1 MFSAIMFT
9 SNFVFRVLV
18 SEALVVSAL
27 PVVRE
32 AWRGGGGAGS
42 SPASTNPAPGP
53 CSEPLSEPQPIEG
66 GDEVV
71 L

>member
-1 MFSAIMFT
+1 MC
-9 SNFVFRVLV
+9 FRVLV

-32 AWRGGGGAGS
+32 PRGWSGSAGT
-42 SPASTNPAPGP
+42 SPASSNPPAGAG
-53 CSEPLSEPQPIEG
+53 SEPLSKPQTIEG
-66 GDEVV
+66 RDEVV